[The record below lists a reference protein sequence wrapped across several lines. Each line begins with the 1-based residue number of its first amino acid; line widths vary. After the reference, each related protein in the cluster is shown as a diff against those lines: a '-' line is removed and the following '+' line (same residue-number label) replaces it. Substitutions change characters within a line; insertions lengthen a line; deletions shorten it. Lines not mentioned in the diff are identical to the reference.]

1 MTGDQVESRLRK
13 LEELKKR
20 GIDPYPYHEFDLT
33 DKAQDI
39 LDRFEELSEHQ
50 EVRVA
55 GRLLAIREHGKT
67 CFAHIL
73 DKGVRLQI
81 YLKQDSLGEKD
92 FETFRLLD
100 IGDIVGVAGTP
111 FRTKTG
117 EITIM
122 VRSYQL
128 LSKSLRPLPE
138 KFHGLKDKEARHRR
152 RYLDLLANPDVRSTF
167 VVRSRIIK
175 TIRGIL
181 DGKDFLEVET
191 PVLQP
196 LYGGAFARPFLTHHH
211 VLDTDLYLR
220 IADELYLKRLLV
232 GGMDRVYEFAKD
244 FRNEGMDRLHNPE
257 FTMLEV
263 YQAHADYTDMMSL
276 VEEIF
281 LKVALEVNGSP
292 TVNYQGEE
300 LDFSPPWQ
308 RVSYFEGIEQ
318 ATGFQLRWSDE
329 EEIKKVCGK
338 LEIETEGLNRG
349 KLLESIFSSR
359 VQPRLI
365 QPTFVLDFPKDISPL
380 AKEKREEPDL
390 VERFEPAVSGIEL
403 GNAFSELND
412 PFEQRKRFE
421 VQQKL
426 SRLANDE
433 AQVLDEDFIRALEFG
448 MPPAGGLGLG
458 IDRMTMIFT
467 DSPSIRD
474 VILFPQMRPEPST
487 QSSSLGR
494 QDVRGKR
501 K

>member
-39 LDRFEELSEHQ
+39 LDRFQESSEQQ

-55 GRLLAIREHGKT
+55 GRLVAIREHGKT

-73 DKGVRLQI
+73 DKGVKLQI
-81 YLKQDSLGEKD
+81 YLKQDSLGEKG
-92 FETFRLLD
+92 FETFKLLD
-100 IGDIVGVAGTP
+100 IGDIIGVAGTP
-111 FRTKTG
+111 FKTKTG

-128 LSKSLRPLPE
+128 LSKSLHPLPE

-167 VVRSRIIK
+167 VVRSKIIK
-175 TIRGIL
+175 TIRDIL
-181 DGKDFLEVET
+181 DDKDFLEVET

-281 LKVALEVNGSP
+281 LKVALEVNASP

-308 RVSYFEGIEQ
+308 RVSYFEGIEE

-329 EEIKKVCGK
+329 EEIKNACSE

-390 VERFEPAVSGIEL
+390 VERFEPAVCGIEL

-426 SRLANDE
+426 SRLANEE
-433 AQVLDEDFIRALEFG
+433 AEVLDEDFIRALEFG
-448 MPPAGGLGLG
+448 MPPTGGLGLG
-458 IDRMTMIFT
+458 IDRMIMIFT

-474 VILFPQMRPEPST
+474 VILFPQMRPEPPT
-487 QSSSLGR
+487 QPSPLER
-494 QDVRGKR
+494 QEARGKR